1 MSEQKRLTNGE
12 YTFKEFG
19 PPQIP
24 PLVPVGRDRELGIAA
39 RQLAD
44 ARAKQH
50 RINEEV
56 AELALYQVALTALD
70 TFPEAASIRLEPEYD
85 TSGMMVTAVLDA
97 DGNALAESY
106 GFDVPVQSYQPFNDW
121 QDRAGIA
128 SLAELLPSQDSS
140 WFQHAESEDSE
151 SSNGY
156 IVDLR
161 SVEANGCAVVS

>member
-1 MSEQKRLTNGE
+1 MSDQKRLTNGE
-12 YTFKEFG
+12 YTFKEHG
-19 PPQIP
+19 APEIA
-24 PLVPVGRDRELGIAA
+24 PLAPSGRDRELGIAA

-44 ARAKQH
+44 ARVKQH
-50 RINEEV
+50 RISEEV

-85 TSGMMVTAVLDA
+85 TSGMMVTAVLDT
-97 DGNALAESY
+97 DGNALAEAY
-106 GFDVPVQSYQPFNDW
+106 GFEVSTESYLPFNDW

-128 SLAELLPSQDSS
+128 SLTELLPVQDSS

-161 SVEANGCAVVS
+161 LVEENGAKVSA